1 MTPERIDRQQ
11 PASPF
16 LAGVWAG
23 VAPLLLWAA
32 HFAFCYLAV
41 AVGCVD
47 VLGNS
52 PFLSALQLRLLLVA
66 GSVLALASGLWLL
79 RHAWGAAHAQPAS
92 LLAKVRLV
100 GAGLALVAMA
110 WGSVPLALLPLCQP
124 G

>member
-1 MTPERIDRQQ
+1 MTPDHSDRKQ
-11 PASPF
+11 PALPF
-16 LAGVWAG
+16 FAGVWAG

-52 PFLSALQLRLLLVA
+52 PFLSLLQLRLLLAA
-66 GSVLALASGLWLL
+66 GSVLALGTGLWLL
-79 RHAWGAAHAQPAS
+79 RLAWGAARAQPES

-100 GAGLALVAMA
+100 GAGLALLAMG
-110 WGSVPLALLPLCQP
+110 WESVPLALLPLCQP
-124 G
+124 A